1 MQGGHEVVE
10 LVFVEGGDGLAATFL
25 LLAARVLHILAGL
38 ARVVGKDIDCQPL
51 EMYLSMFS
59 MISL

>member
-10 LVFVEGGDGLAATFL
+10 LVFVEGGDCLAAAFL

-38 ARVVGKDIDCQPL
+38 ARVVGKDVDCQPL
-51 EMYLSMFS
+51 KIHVEV
-59 MISL
+59 